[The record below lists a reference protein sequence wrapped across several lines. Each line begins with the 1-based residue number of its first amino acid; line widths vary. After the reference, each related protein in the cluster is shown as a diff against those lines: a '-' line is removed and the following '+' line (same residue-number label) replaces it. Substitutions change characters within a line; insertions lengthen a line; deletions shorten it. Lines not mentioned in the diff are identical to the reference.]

1 MCMGSKHWHIKQ
13 LSGQHIGRTD
23 TATDH
28 SCSCSVGTRIR
39 SLSTAQSKL
48 HDAIS
53 SGRIDYSCRLGGDQ
67 TLMVDHGKNCGLH
80 QLCLHD
86 RCDNFHQRFSRK
98 YHSSFRDCINI
109 TCEVKTSQ
117 VFQEILFKD
126 SQAVKIRYIFI

>member
-28 SCSCSVGTRIR
+28 SCSCSVGARIR

-67 TLMVDHGKNCGLH
+67 TLMVDHGKNCGLY

-98 YHSSFRDCINI
+98 YHRSFRDCINI
-109 TCEVKTSQ
+109 TGKMKPSQ

-126 SQAVKIRYIFI
+126 SQAVKICYIFI